1 MKSSQ
6 IGKLAEDKAIELL
19 KKKGYRIIE
28 RNFRTKS
35 GEIDI
40 IAEDGKTI
48 VFVEVRFR
56 KHRSFG
62 SPEETVNPKKI
73 KKIVSTANRY
83 ISMKN
88 LAGRDIRFDVIALDK
103 EGIRHII
110 NAFDLDFI

>member
-6 IGKLAEDKAIELL
+6 IGKLAEDKAVSLL
-19 KKKGYRIIE
+19 KKKGYRIVE
-28 RNFRTKS
+28 RNFRTKT

-40 IAEDGKTI
+40 VAEDRDTL

-56 KHRSFG
+56 KNRSFG
-62 SPEETVNPKKI
+62 TPEETVDPRKI
-73 KKIVSTANRY
+73 KKIILTANRY

-88 LAGRDIRFDVIALDK
+88 LSGRDIRFDVIAVDE

-110 NAFDLDFI
+110 SAFDLDFI